1 MFACCCA
8 DAPGSRL
15 NNISQERIVSQ
26 APALSAASEGAP
38 TLDAPERKDETPEPA
53 PAPAPAPE
61 EAAPTPAT
69 EPQPEASAEAPK
81 DDNTFTVVLT
91 KDHRKL
97 GMEIGHSETDGILK
111 VQAVR
116 KGTASSDWNASNP
129 DKKICEG
136 YFILEIQDEKV
147 RDMTL
152 EDIRGKL
159 ESATEVKLLVSK
171 TQPPSKRF
179 DPPK

>member
-8 DAPGSRL
+8 DSPDGRMGT
-15 NNISQERIVSQ
+15 ISQERIVSS
-26 APALSAASEGAP
+26 APAVSDSNVAELPVKEPTEADVAAGNTSQAGDQPPVDTNPREETEPAG
-38 TLDAPERKDETPEPA
+38 KDEN
-53 PAPAPAPE
+53 
-61 EAAPTPAT
+61 
-69 EPQPEASAEAPK
+69 S
-81 DDNTFTVVLT
+81 TFTVVLV

-97 GMEIGHSETDGILK
+97 GMEIGHSEADGILK

-116 KGTASSDWNASNP
+116 KGTSSADWNLANP
-129 DKKICEG
+129 EKKICEG

-152 EDIRGKL
+152 EDIKGKL
-159 ESATEVKLLVSK
+159 ETATEVKLLISK

-179 DPPK
+179 DAPKTE